1 MVPPPLVYNVWDLYC
16 ILFGL
21 STEADLALNASGEL
35 RLVKLLIHGGIKDAN
50 IVSKLLE
57 ISGCSQEVFVTIQP
71 LNLFS

>member
-1 MVPPPLVYNVWDLYC
+1 
-16 ILFGL
+16 
-21 STEADLALNASGEL
+21 
-35 RLVKLLIHGGIKDAN
+35 LIHGGIKDAN